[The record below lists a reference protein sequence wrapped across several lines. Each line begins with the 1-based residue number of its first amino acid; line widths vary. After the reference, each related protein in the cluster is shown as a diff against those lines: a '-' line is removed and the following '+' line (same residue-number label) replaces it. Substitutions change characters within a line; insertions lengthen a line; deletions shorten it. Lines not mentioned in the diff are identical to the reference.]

1 MPWPHQLPSLR
12 PQLPNPPRKPPPSL
26 AHLSACVQ
34 GWEPQRHHQDSASQT
49 CNCDTANTQQTVWPP
64 FLFPPGREAHTQPSW
79 QPRCPQKVESKG
91 REVRWSW
98 PPLSPGPSQLLPG
111 AWNNSRGGVGQW
123 GANKSGKEDVRTWS
137 RGARGACSHPRL
149 TWATCPREVMLG
161 EGEGWWRKSTGSQAS
176 PPQS

>member
-1 MPWPHQLPSLR
+1 MPWPHQLPGLR

-26 AHLSACVQ
+26 AHLSTCVQ